1 MLLDQN
7 GIFSEQQAISATAAS
22 TNVVDLKAGGNT
34 ARGALYFA
42 AVVDAKFTG
51 TTGTLTLSLQTAN
64 NSNFSDAVTL
74 FSAPFDMS
82 LLGVDGQLLCSVPMP
97 QGLKRYVRVYYT
109 VSDVS
114 GGKISAFVTDGA
126 ESR

>member
-7 GIFSEQQAISATAAS
+7 GIFSEGQSISASAAS
-22 TNVVDLKAGGNT
+22 TNVVDLGAAGNT
-34 ARGALYFA
+34 ARGAMYFTA
-42 AVVDAKFTG
+42 EVDAKFTG
-51 TTGTLTLSLQTAN
+51 TTGTLTVALQTAN

-74 FSAPFDMS
+74 VSAPFDMT
-82 LLGVDGQLLCSVPMP
+82 LLGVDGQLLCSVALPL
-97 QGLKRYVRVYYT
+97 GLKRYLRVYYT

-114 GGKISAFVTDGA
+114 GGKISAFLTDGV